1 MGGKFSN
8 KVLHGRVKSPL
19 LPACGEYKTC
29 FPEVCHGR
37 VKSTPGLESLH
48 EEMKLA
54 YDFPMV
60 FRSFPHDFSTC
71 FRIVTNVFPMVSYE
85 SLWFP
90 MIFRWFSYDFLMLF
104 LWCSY
109 CFPIIFLWFSEDFLW
124 LSHDWQRFSDWFAHG
139 FPVIFLMVFRRCVMH
154 FYESPMFVVRFSD
167 ASLRIFQRLS

>member
-1 MGGKFSN
+1 MEEWSLRCSLRVASTRRVFPKFVMEEWSLPPAW
-8 KVLHGRVKSPL
+8 KVFTKRWS
-19 LPACGEYKTC
+19 
-29 FPEVCHGR
+29 
-37 VKSTPGLESLH
+37 SLMTFLWFSDH
-48 EEMKLA
+48 
-54 YDFPMV
+54 FPMIFLCV
-60 FRSFPHDFSTC
+60 SEF
-71 FRIVTNVFPMVSYE
+71 FPMCVR
-85 SLWFP
+85 WFP
-90 MIFRWFSYDFLMLF
+90 MSPYDFRWFSYGFLMLF